1 MHALRTGTA
10 SPFSLALAAIAPLA
24 LAAAAAAQQTV
35 TYETDP
41 NTGVTFQVTRNVTQQ
56 LAPVTEMQKR
66 EETVYTPRVS
76 TQMQTYQQNTVTPV
90 TEYRWVSRMR
100 GRWNPFVR
108 PYWAQQLEPFTRWES
123 RQTTYQSPTTKTDW
137 VPEKRVVQTPVTTY
151 RTVQNETVS
160 RVAVGGPAAGFGQP
174 GLNASPQQFAPVQ
187 APMVASRTATA
198 GGTRMTSDPP
208 RSATGWRSSGTMLR

>member
-1 MHALRTGTA
+1 MHALRIGTA
-10 SPFSLALAAIAPLA
+10 ATLSFV

-76 TQMQTYQQNTVTPV
+76 TQMQTYQQNYVAPV

-100 GRWNPFVR
+100 GRWNPFIR
-108 PYWAQQLEPFTRWES
+108 PYWAQQLEPFTRWEN

-137 VPEKRVVQTPVTTY
+137 VPEKRIVQTPVTTY

-160 RVAVGGPAAGFGQP
+160 RVAVGGPAAGYSRP
-174 GLNASPQQFAPVQ
+174 GAAPQQFAPVQ
-187 APMVASRTATA
+187 APLVASRTGAVA
-198 GGTRMTSDPP
+198 GGTRMASDPP
-208 RSATGWRSSGTMLR
+208 RAATGWRSAGTVLR